1 MPADTD
7 ALLEALEARF
17 RKHPKR
23 HPGIEWSAVRSRLA
37 RHPRAL
43 ATLAEMERTG
53 GEPDVIAHDA
63 RSGRIT
69 FCDCA
74 PETPAGRRSLC
85 YDRKAL
91 DARKAN
97 KPAGNAVEAAAAMGI
112 TLLDEAQYHQLQ
124 SLGEFDRKTS
134 SWIETPADVRA
145 LGGALFGDRRFGR
158 VFIYHNGA
166 DSYYAVR
173 GFRGLLVV

>member
-37 RHPRAL
+37 RHPKAL

-63 RSGRIT
+63 GSGRIT

-166 DSYYAVR
+166 DSYYAAR